1 MSKKPNI
8 NQGVALDE
16 RETRGLN
23 KMQMA
28 DVLGIEGAHAEQI
41 LSDFETGFRQ
51 IKGPTLRLYQG
62 LNRARWSVGK
72 LLGLPKWSVDRDD
85 PGGPTIHH
93 NDWPR
98 FVGKAF
104 AAEIHPEQWQFT
116 KAGMPSFA
124 LDARS
129 GFRQLVV
136 AFVDH
141 VPPDFDPAS
150 LVADAAQHLENLL
163 IGDSHGN

>member
-1 MSKKPNI
+1 M
-8 NQGVALDE
+8 ALDE
-16 RETRGLN
+16 RETRGLS
-23 KMQMA
+23 KAQMV

-62 LNRARWSVGK
+62 LNRARWSAGK
-72 LLGLPKWSVDRDD
+72 LLGLPKWTVDRNA

-98 FVGKAF
+98 FVAKAF
-104 AAEIHPEQWQFT
+104 AAEMHPEQWQFT
-116 KAGMPSFA
+116 KAAMPTVA
-124 LDARS
+124 LDART

-141 VPPDFDPAS
+141 TPFDFDPGV
-150 LVADAAQHLENLL
+150 LLADAAHHLETLL
-163 IGDSHGN
+163 IGDSHGD